1 MLDLSVG
8 DGKTCMVAIKRNASL
23 IGVCFNDDHKDALY
37 ARLEAE
43 VFNQFQKADSKLY
56 EPALANILG
65 GQKKRKAA
73 EEPHQIGYVIIL
85 DLNYFG
91 LEFRVYHYYYS

>member
-23 IGVCFNDDHKDALY
+23 IGVCFTNDHRDALY
-37 ARLEAE
+37 ARLETE

-56 EPALANILG
+56 EPALASILRCH
-65 GQKKRKAA
+65 KKRKAQ
-73 EEPHQIGYVIIL
+73 EEPRQIGA
-85 DLNYFG
+85 
-91 LEFRVYHYYYS
+91 